1 MSRLEWTGSV
11 FYCGGSDD
19 RGFDDQD
26 IRAGAFGVLP
36 KVVGST
42 PIRMHGPIGDNAR
55 LGEPPQSN
63 VAAIVMRATESSM
76 STKLAVAVIDAAA
89 RRPLLPGV
97 GGEKVVETHGLTK
110 RYGTGIIAVDSLD
123 LNVYRGEVYGFLG
136 PNGAG
141 KTTTLR
147 MLLGLIRPTAG
158 SATVVGAAPG
168 SPASLVRVGAIVET
182 PAFYPYLSG
191 YDNLRL
197 LARYCG
203 VVASR
208 VDAALAEVD
217 LTPRARHKFSTYS
230 LGMKQRLG
238 IAAALLKEPELLILD
253 EPTNGLDPQGMADV
267 RNLIIEL
274 GKGERTVLISSHL
287 LGEVEQMC
295 TRVGVIRKGKIVA
308 EGTVDQLRGAPT
320 LTVRGTPE
328 ETAKAILV
336 QDAGADQVT
345 ALGDATFSLVV
356 DLQRTAEINQHLVQ
370 AGVAVTEL
378 HADERSLEDVFMELT
393 GTEGG
398 L

>member
-1 MSRLEWTGSV
+1 MRSV
-11 FYCGGSDD
+11 G
-19 RGFDDQD
+19 QPQ
-26 IRAGAFGVLP
+26 AGANCCRLCYAGRVTMCRPYMIATTLD
-36 KVVGST
+36 T
-42 PIRMHGPIGDNAR
+42 PIHTTDTPM
-55 LGEPPQSN
+55 
-63 VAAIVMRATESSM
+63 
-76 STKLAVAVIDAAA
+76 

-110 RYGTGIIAVDSLD
+110 RYSTGIVAVDTLD

-158 SATVVGAAPG
+158 SAKVVGAAPG
-168 SPASLVRVGAIVET
+168 APASLIKVGAIVET
-182 PAFYPYLSG
+182 PAFYPYMTG

-197 LARYCG
+197 LARYCS
-203 VVASR
+203 VDKSR
-208 VDAALAEVD
+208 VDATLAQVD
-217 LTPRARHKFSTYS
+217 LTPRAHHKFSTYS

-253 EPTNGLDPQGMADV
+253 EPTNGLDPQGMAGV

-274 GKGERTVLISSHL
+274 GKGARTVLISSHL

-308 EGTVDQLRGAPT
+308 EGTVDQLRGAAT
-320 LTVRGTPE
+320 LTVRGRPE
-328 ETAKAILV
+328 ETAKSVLV
-336 QDAGADQVT
+336 EEVGADHVT
-345 ALGDATFSLVV
+345 YLGNATFSLTV
-356 DLQRTAEINQHLVQ
+356 DLQRTAQINQRLVQ

>member
-1 MSRLEWTGSV
+1 M
-11 FYCGGSDD
+11 
-19 RGFDDQD
+19 
-26 IRAGAFGVLP
+26 A
-36 KVVGST
+36 VG
-42 PIRMHGPIGDNAR
+42 
-55 LGEPPQSN
+55 
-63 VAAIVMRATESSM
+63 
-76 STKLAVAVIDAAA
+76 VIDAPV
-89 RRPLLPGV
+89 RRPLPPGV
-97 GGEKVVETHGLTK
+97 GGEKAVETHGLTK
-110 RYGTGIIAVDSLD
+110 RYGTGIVAVDSLD
-123 LNVYRGEVYGFLG
+123 LNVYHGEVYGFLG

-158 SATVVGAAPG
+158 SAKVGGAAPG
-168 SPASLVRVGAIVET
+168 SPASLVKVGAIVET

-191 YDNLRL
+191 YNNLRL
-197 LARYCG
+197 LARYCH
-203 VVASR
+203 VPVTR
-208 VDAALAEVD
+208 VDATLAQVD
-217 LTPRARHKFSTYS
+217 LTPRAHHKFSTYS

-274 GKGERTVLISSHL
+274 GKGDRTVLISSHL

-308 EGTVDQLRGAPT
+308 EGTVQQLRGAAT

-328 ETAKAILV
+328 ETAKSILIA
-336 QDAGADQVT
+336 DAGAENVT
-345 ALGDATFSLVV
+345 ELGNSTFSLAI

-370 AGVAVTEL
+370 GGVAVTEL

>member
-1 MSRLEWTGSV
+1 
-11 FYCGGSDD
+11 
-19 RGFDDQD
+19 
-26 IRAGAFGVLP
+26 
-36 KVVGST
+36 
-42 PIRMHGPIGDNAR
+42 
-55 LGEPPQSN
+55 
-63 VAAIVMRATESSM
+63 M
-76 STKLAVAVIDAAA
+76 STKLAVAVVDAAA

-168 SPASLVRVGAIVET
+168 TPASLVRVGAIVET

-203 VVASR
+203 VAASR

-336 QDAGADQVT
+336 QVAGADNVT

>member
-1 MSRLEWTGSV
+1 M
-11 FYCGGSDD
+11 
-19 RGFDDQD
+19 
-26 IRAGAFGVLP
+26 A
-36 KVVGST
+36 VG
-42 PIRMHGPIGDNAR
+42 
-55 LGEPPQSN
+55 
-63 VAAIVMRATESSM
+63 
-76 STKLAVAVIDAAA
+76 VIDTPV
-89 RRPLLPGV
+89 RRPLPPGV
-97 GGEKVVETHGLTK
+97 GGDKVVETHGLTK

-158 SATVVGAAPG
+158 SAKVVGGEPG

-191 YDNLRL
+191 YNNLRL

-203 VVASR
+203 VPMAR
-208 VDAALAEVD
+208 VDATLAEVD
-217 LTPRARHKFSTYS
+217 LTPRAHHKFSTYS

-274 GKGERTVLISSHL
+274 GKGDRTVLISSHL

-308 EGTVDQLRGAPT
+308 EGTVQQLRGAAT

-328 ETAKAILV
+328 ETARAILIG
-336 QDAGADQVT
+336 DAGAENVT
-345 ALGDATFSLVV
+345 DLGNSTFSLAI

>member
-1 MSRLEWTGSV
+1 MIAAL
-11 FYCGGSDD
+11 D
-19 RGFDDQD
+19 
-26 IRAGAFGVLP
+26 
-36 KVVGST
+36 T
-42 PIRMHGPIGDNAR
+42 PAHLTDAPI
-55 LGEPPQSN
+55 
-63 VAAIVMRATESSM
+63 
-76 STKLAVAVIDAAA
+76 

-110 RYGTGIIAVDSLD
+110 RYGTGIVAVDTLD

-158 SATVVGAAPG
+158 SAKVVGAAPG
-168 SPASLVRVGAIVET
+168 SPESLIKVGAIVET
-182 PAFYPYLSG
+182 PAFYPYMTG

-203 VVASR
+203 VDRSR
-208 VDAALAEVD
+208 VDATLAEVD
-217 LTPRARHKFSTYS
+217 LTPRAHHKFSTYS

-274 GKGERTVLISSHL
+274 GKGARTVLISSHL

-308 EGTVDQLRGAPT
+308 EGTVDQLRGAAT
-320 LTVRGTPE
+320 LIIRGTPE
-328 ETAKAILV
+328 ETAKSVLV
-336 QDAGADQVT
+336 EEIGVEHVT
-345 ALGDATFSLVV
+345 ALGGGTFSLAV
-356 DLQRTAEINQHLVQ
+356 DLQRTAELNKRLVQ
-370 AGVAVTEL
+370 AGVAVSEL